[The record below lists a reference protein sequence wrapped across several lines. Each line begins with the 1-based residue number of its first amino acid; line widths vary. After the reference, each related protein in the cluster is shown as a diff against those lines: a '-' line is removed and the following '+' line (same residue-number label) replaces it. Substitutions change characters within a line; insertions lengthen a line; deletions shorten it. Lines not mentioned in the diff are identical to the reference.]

1 MAYNKSKAKGSAFES
16 KIRDKL
22 NEEFPNIQFERV
34 PLSGSISYL
43 KGDIWTPHDTA
54 SWPWCIEAKHY
65 ADIEWNNL
73 LTAKTSD
80 LHNFWRQTIREAEV
94 MKKRPLLIFRA
105 NRSKDYVAYNDDI
118 KVTDY
123 VEINAFGNHF
133 KIVLLDQWLKAVKS
147 QTALAKSY

>member
-1 MAYNKSKAKGSAFES
+1 MAYNKSKAKGSAFET
-16 KIRDKL
+16 KIKDKL
-22 NEEFPNIQFERV
+22 NEEFPNLKFERV

-65 ADIEWNNL
+65 AEIEWGNL

-94 MKKRPLLIFRA
+94 MNKRPLLIFRA
-105 NRSKDYVAYNDDI
+105 NRSKDYVAYDDDI
-118 KVTDY
+118 KVDSY
-123 VEINAFGNHF
+123 VEVCSFGNRF
-133 KIVLLDQWLKAVKS
+133 KIALFDEWLKAVKS
-147 QTALAKSY
+147 QTNLAK

>member
-16 KIRDKL
+16 KIKDKL

-65 ADIEWNNL
+65 AEIDWSNL

-80 LHNFWRQTIREAEV
+80 LHNFWKQAVREAET
-94 MKKRPLLIFRA
+94 MKKLPLLIFRWD
-105 NRSKDYVAYNDDI
+105 RSKDYVAYNDQI
-118 KVTDY
+118 KVDNY
-123 VEINAFGNHF
+123 VEICSFGNQF
-133 KIVLLDQWLKAVKS
+133 KIALLDDWIAAVKS
-147 QTALAKSY
+147 QTTLAK